1 MMQLRRLLRRTAFLI
16 ALLSVSCSRADDN
29 ATPVATPS
37 VTLATEA
44 AAIGSPIDM
53 RYRFVISAAAPPPN
67 DDYWVFVHFLDTDG
81 ELMWTDDH
89 QPSPPVGQWKPGST
103 VEYTRTMFIPKF
115 PYVGQTRVE
124 VGLFSPSSGE
134 RLPLA
139 GQTRGQR
146 SYEVATFDMRLQ
158 SDNLFVI
165 FREGWHDTEVGGE
178 ASGVEWQWSRKDA
191 TFSFANPK
199 RDVELFLQ
207 LDQPVAAFS
216 TPQQVELKS
225 GNMVI
230 DSFPLPTGR
239 TELRRVKLP
248 AAQLGVAD
256 TVEVTLTV
264 DRTFVPATVPALKSN
279 DPRELGVR
287 VFRAFVQ
294 PI

>member
-1 MMQLRRLLRRTAFLI
+1 MMHVRRLLRRTAVVVAVL
-16 ALLSVSCSRADDN
+16 AVSCSRGDDN
-29 ATPVATPS
+29 APPVATPS
-37 VTLATEA
+37 VVLATQA

-53 RYRFVISAAAPPPN
+53 RYRFVVAPDAPPFN
-67 DDYWVFVHFLDTDG
+67 EDFWVFVHFLDTDG

-89 QPSPPVGQWKPGST
+89 EPSPPVRQWKPGTT
-103 VEYTRTMFIPKF
+103 VEYPRTMFIPKF

-134 RLPLA
+134 RLPLM
-139 GQTRGQR
+139 GQSRGQR
-146 SYEVATFDMRLQ
+146 SYEVANFDMRLQ

-165 FREGWHDTEVGGE
+165 FQDGWHATEVAGE
-178 ASGVEWQWSRKDA
+178 GSGLEWQWSRKDS
-191 TFSFANPK
+191 TLTFANPK

-207 LDQPVAAFS
+207 LDQPVAAS
-216 TPQQVELKS
+216 VSPQQVDVKA
-225 GNMVI
+225 GTQVV
-230 DSFPLPTGR
+230 DTFALPAGR
-239 TELRRVKLP
+239 MELRRIKLP
-248 AAQLGVAD
+248 AAQLGTGD
-256 TVEVTLTV
+256 TVELTISV

>member
-1 MMQLRRLLRRTAFLI
+1 MPLRRLSRLALI
-16 ALLSVSCSRADDN
+16 AIASCAVACSGADDN
-29 ATPVATPS
+29 AAPIATPS
-37 VTLATEA
+37 VTLASQT

-53 RYRFVISAAAPPPN
+53 QYRFAVAADAPAVTG
-67 DDYWVFVHFLDTDG
+67 DHWVFVHFLDTDG

-89 QPSPPVGQWKPGST
+89 EPPTPVRQWKPGST

-124 VGLFSPSSGE
+124 VGLFSPTTGE

-146 SYEVATFDMRLQ
+146 SYDVATFDMRLQ

-165 FREGWHDTEVGGE
+165 FRDGWHETEVGGE
-178 ASGVEWQWSRKDA
+178 GSGLEWQWSKKDA
-191 TFSFANPK
+191 TLSFSNPK
-199 RDVELFLQ
+199 RDVEVYLQ

-216 TPQQVELKS
+216 MPQQVEIRS
-225 GNMVI
+225 GTEVV
-230 DSFPLPTGR
+230 DSFPIPSGR
-239 TELRRVKLP
+239 PELRRIKLS
-248 AAQLGVAD
+248 AGQLGTA
-256 TVEVTLTV
+256 EAAELTISV
-264 DRTFVPATVPALKSN
+264 DRTFVPATIPALKNN